1 MNTAVANIIKS
12 QIEGL
17 SFIDRIAGAVRVVSR
32 QEEGSK
38 STIIKKF
45 PVDCGVSQAD
55 CSSGK
60 YVDLVPNSKFK
71 SIHYF
76 EDLGVS
82 VSGAD
87 NKTFS
92 FESKLKLVGWLNQKK
107 LGKTDCSVSHLAIA
121 AILKQIPTGH
131 FNNTANGFTR
141 ISITCT
147 GIDAKNASI
156 FSKYSYQEE
165 VNQYLMYPFDYYA
178 INLTTQFTVPY
189 QCIDAWVESV
199 ETNCVDNGA

>member
-1 MNTAVANIIKS
+1 MNTAIANIIKS

-60 YVDLVPNSKFK
+60 YVDLVPNSKYK

-82 VSGAD
+82 RDGNDS
-87 NKTFS
+87 KTFS
-92 FESKLKLVGWLNQKK
+92 FESKLKLIGWLNQKK
-107 LGKTDCSVSHLAIA
+107 LGKTGCSVSHLAIA
-121 AILKQIPTGH
+121 AILKQIPTRV
-131 FNNTANGFTR
+131 FNDASTGFSR
-141 ISITCT
+141 ISITCD
-147 GIDAKNASI
+147 GIDPKNADI

-165 VNQYLMYPFDYYA
+165 VNQYLMFPFDYYA
-178 INLTTQFTVPY
+178 INFTAQFTVPY
-189 QCIDAWVESV
+189 QCIDAWVTSV
-199 ETNCVDNGA
+199 ETNCIDNGA

>member
-1 MNTAVANIIKS
+1 MNTAVANIIKA
-12 QIEGL
+12 QIESL
-17 SFIDRIAGAVRVVSR
+17 AFIDRIAGAVRVVSR
-32 QEEGSK
+32 QEQGSK
-38 STIIKKF
+38 STIVKQF
-45 PVDCGVSQAD
+45 PVDCGVSAAD

-60 YVDLVPNSKFK
+60 YVDLVPNSKYK

-121 AILKQIPTGH
+121 AILKQIQTGF
-131 FNNTANGFTR
+131 FNDTSVGFTK

-165 VNQYLMYPFDYYA
+165 VNQYLMFPFDYYA
-178 INLTTQFTVPY
+178 INFTTKFTVPY
-189 QCIDAWVESV
+189 QCIDAWVTSV
-199 ETNCVDNGA
+199 ETNCIDNGA

>member
-1 MNTAVANIIKS
+1 MNTAIANIIKA
-12 QIEGL
+12 QIENL
-17 SFIDRIAGAVRVVSR
+17 PFIDRIAGAVRVASR
-32 QEEGSK
+32 QEQGSK
-38 STIIKKF
+38 SIIIKKF
-45 PVDCGVSQAD
+45 PVDCGVTASD

-60 YVDLVPNSKFK
+60 YTDLVPNTNYK

-82 VSGAD
+82 ISGAD
-87 NKTFS
+87 QKTFS

-121 AILKQIPTGH
+121 AILKQIPTH
-131 FNNTANGFTR
+131 YFNDTNNGFTK
-141 ISITCT
+141 ISISCT
-147 GIDAKNASI
+147 GIDPKNAAI

-178 INLTTQFTVPY
+178 INFTTKFTVPY
-189 QCIDAWVESV
+189 QCIDAWVTSL